1 MWRFCHFN
9 SNWFRDRKGL
19 EMTKKN
25 IDTTT
30 MGGRIKK
37 LRRDRGLSQEELAG
51 LLHLENKASVSSYE
65 TNRRGIS
72 GDLAIRL
79 AEVLCSSVSYILN
92 GDDET
97 DDITFES
104 IELLKKLRSDAV
116 KQAALKQ
123 IKALIEMEKL
133 LEG

>member
-1 MWRFCHFN
+1 MAKRI
-9 SNWFRDRKGL
+9 
-19 EMTKKN
+19 
-25 IDTTT
+25 IDTAT